1 MIEADEELEHTSR
14 DRAICSIFLKE
25 AGILG

>member
-14 DRAICSIFLKE
+14 DKGTCSAVLKE
-25 AGILG
+25 AGFLE